1 MKPIWAKMK
10 PLLFNMA
17 LFSFVINLLYL
28 VPALFMLQVFDRVIP
43 TNSRETLW
51 VLLAG
56 VGAALAI
63 LFVLDY
69 VRLRLQ
75 HLSGNIVDER
85 LSPPVVHAVVT
96 AMARSP
102 LNARPDAMRD
112 IATLRG
118 LFSANGLTALMDAP
132 WIVVYVAVI
141 AFFHPALGLGAAG
154 AAIVMIGLAWLNDRM
169 SRKALDAVQKET
181 RSASRYVE
189 GSLRNAEVLQAMG
202 MTERLLGRW
211 RKQQDEALALQG
223 ASSHSS
229 VMFSAASRF
238 LRQGV
243 QVMMMSIGAYL
254 VLTQSASAGVM
265 IATTVLLGRALQPVE
280 QIVGSWRVL
289 NEARSAYR
297 RLRDLCG
304 YFDKGEPQMSLP
316 RPVGELRVEG
326 VSLRL
331 PGTEKLA
338 LTGVSLNLAAGEAL
352 AIIGASAAG
361 KSTLARLL
369 TGIWQP
375 TIGTVRLDGADLSSW
390 PRSELGPWIGYVPQD
405 VELFDGTVA
414 DNIGRLSKSDPKAV
428 IAAAKRA
435 NAHDMILQLPKGYD
449 TPIGEAGARL
459 SPGQRQRIALARA
472 MYGDVRLVVLDEPNA
487 SLDAEGE
494 IALAHALS
502 SLRAEGVT
510 SIVVTHRPSLV
521 AHVDKILILEA
532 GHVKQFGP
540 AGEVMKAMQKQSQA
554 AVAERERERERERSA

>member
-1 MKPIWAKMK
+1 MKSLWAGLK
-10 PLLFNMA
+10 PLFFHLA
-17 LFSFVINLLYL
+17 IFSFVINLLYL

-51 VLLAG
+51 VLLGG

-75 HLSGNIVDER
+75 HLIGNVVDER

-96 AMARSP
+96 VAARSR
-102 LNARPDAMRD
+102 LNSRPDAMRD
-112 IATLRG
+112 IATLRS

-141 AFFHPALGLGAAG
+141 AAFHPALGWGAA
-154 AAIVMIGLAWLNDRM
+154 AAAVVMIGLAWLNDRVN
-169 SRKALDAVQKET
+169 RKALDAAQQET
-181 RSASRYVE
+181 RHAARYVE

-223 ASSHSS
+223 STSHMS
-229 VMFSAASRF
+229 VSFSAASKF
-238 LRQGV
+238 LRQAV
-243 QVMMMSIGAYL
+243 QVMMMTIGAYL
-254 VLTQSASAGVM
+254 VLTQAASAGVM

-297 RLRDLCG
+297 RLRELCTHLG
-304 YFDKGEPQMSLP
+304 RDEPRLSLP
-316 RPVGELRVEG
+316 RPAGQLRVEG
-326 VSLRL
+326 VSFRA
-331 PGTEKLA
+331 PGSEKLA
-338 LTGVSLNLAAGEAL
+338 LSGVSLSLAAGEAL
-352 AIIGASAAG
+352 AIIGPSAAG

-369 TGIWQP
+369 TGIWHP
-375 TIGTVRLDGADLSSW
+375 TIGSIRLDGNDLSTWS
-390 PRSELGPWIGYVPQD
+390 RSELGPWIGYVPQD

-414 DNIGRLSKSDPKAV
+414 DNIGRLAQPDAQAV
-428 IAAAKRA
+428 IAAARRA
-435 NAHDMILQLPKGYD
+435 NAHEMIVQLPQGYD
-449 TPIGEAGARL
+449 TPIGDGGTRL

-472 MYGDVRLVVLDEPNA
+472 MYGDVRLLVLDEPNA
-487 SLDAEGE
+487 SLDSEGE
-494 IALAHALS
+494 IALARALS
-502 SLRAEGVT
+502 GLRAEGVT

-532 GHVKQFGP
+532 GQVKQFGT
-540 AGEVMKAMQKQSQA
+540 AGEVMKTMQKQAQA
-554 AVAERERERERERSA
+554 ALTERAA

>member
-1 MKPIWAKMK
+1 MKPIWTELK
-10 PLLFNMA
+10 PLLFNMG

-28 VPALFMLQVFDRVIP
+28 VPALFMLQVFDRVLP

-75 HLSGNIVDER
+75 HLIGNIVDER
-85 LSPPVVHAVVT
+85 LSPPVVQAVVT
-96 AMARSP
+96 AAARSP
-102 LNARPDAMRD
+102 LGARPDAMRD

-132 WIVVYVAVI
+132 WIVVYVGVI
-141 AFFHPALGLGAAG
+141 AVFHPMLGLGAAV
-154 AAIVMIGLAWLNDRM
+154 AATVMIGLAWLNDRM
-169 SRKALDAVQKET
+169 TRKALDAVQTET
-181 RSASRYVE
+181 RKASRYVE

-211 RKQQDEALALQG
+211 RKQQDDALALQG
-223 ASSHSS
+223 STSHAS
-229 VMFSAASRF
+229 VTFSAASRF

-243 QVMMMSIGAYL
+243 QVMMMTIGAYL
-254 VLTQSASAGVM
+254 VLTQAASAGVM

-297 RLRDLCG
+297 RLRDLCAQFG
-304 YFDKGEPQMSLP
+304 KDEPRMELP
-316 RPVGELRVEG
+316 RPAGHVGVHG
-326 VSLRL
+326 VSFRP

-338 LTGVSLNLAAGEAL
+338 LTGVSLSLAAGEAL
-352 AIIGASAAG
+352 AIIGPSAAG

-369 TGIWQP
+369 TGIWLP
-375 TIGTVRLDGADLSSW
+375 TIGTIRLDGNDLSNWS
-390 PRSELGPWIGYVPQD
+390 RSEIGPWIGYVPQD

-414 DNIGRLSKSDPKAV
+414 DNIGRLGQADAKAV
-428 IAAAKRA
+428 IAAGKRA
-435 NAHDMILQLPKGYD
+435 NAHDMIVQLPRGYD
-449 TPIGEAGARL
+449 TPIGDGGARL

-472 MYGDVRLVVLDEPNA
+472 MYGDVRMLVLDEPNA

-510 SIVVTHRPSLV
+510 TIVVTHRPSLV

-532 GHVKQFGP
+532 GQVKQFGP
-540 AGEVMKAMQKQSQA
+540 ASEVMKSMQKQAQTALTARA
-554 AVAERERERERERSA
+554 A

>member
-1 MKPIWAKMK
+1 MKSLWTELK
-10 PLLFNMA
+10 PLLLNMA

-51 VLLAG
+51 VLLGG

-75 HLSGNIVDER
+75 HLTGNIVDER

-96 AMARSP
+96 ATARAP
-102 LNARPDAMRD
+102 QHARADAMRD
-112 IATLRG
+112 VATLRG

-132 WIVVYVAVI
+132 WIIVYVGVI
-141 AFFHPALGLGAAG
+141 AVFHPALGWGAAG
-154 AAIVMIGLAWLNDRM
+154 AAMVMIALAWLNDRVN
-169 SRKALDAVQKET
+169 RKALDAVQKET
-181 RSASRYVE
+181 RQASRYVE

-223 ASSHSS
+223 STSHASVS
-229 VMFSAASRF
+229 FSAASRF

-254 VLTQSASAGVM
+254 VLTQAASAGVM

-297 RLRDLCG
+297 RLRDLTDRFG
-304 YFDKGEPQMSLP
+304 KEEPRMSLP
-316 RPVGELRVEG
+316 RPVGHVRVEG
-326 VSLRL
+326 ISFRA
-331 PGTEKLA
+331 PGSEKLA
-338 LTGVSLNLAAGEAL
+338 LSGVSLSLAAGEAL
-352 AIIGASAAG
+352 AIIGPSAAG

-375 TIGTVRLDGADLSSW
+375 TIGTIRLDGTDLSTW
-390 PRSELGPWIGYVPQD
+390 PRRELGPWIGYVPQD

-414 DNIGRLSKSDPKAV
+414 DNIGRLGEPDADAV

-435 NAHDMILQLPKGYD
+435 NAHEMITQLPLGYD
-449 TPIGEAGARL
+449 TPIGDGGARL

-472 MYGDVRLVVLDEPNA
+472 MYGDVRLLILDEPNA
-487 SLDAEGE
+487 SLDSEGE
-494 IALAHALS
+494 IALARALS
-502 SLRAEGVT
+502 GLRSEGVT

-532 GHVKQFGP
+532 GHVKQFGT
-540 AGEVMKAMQKQSQA
+540 AADVMKSMQKQAQA
-554 AVAERERERERERSA
+554 ALAERAA